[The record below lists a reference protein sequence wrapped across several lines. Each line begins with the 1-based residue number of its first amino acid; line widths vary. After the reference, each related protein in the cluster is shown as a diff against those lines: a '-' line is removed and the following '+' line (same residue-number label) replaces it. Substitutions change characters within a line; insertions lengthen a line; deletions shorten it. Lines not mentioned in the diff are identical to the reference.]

1 MKTITKQNTNIE
13 KGINMDK
20 KQQRKKNFST
30 DEIRLLIEEY
40 ENRRDT
46 FEGKFSNTLTNI

>member
-1 MKTITKQNTNIE
+1 MKTIT

-40 ENRRDT
+40 
-46 FEGKFSNTLTNI
+46 